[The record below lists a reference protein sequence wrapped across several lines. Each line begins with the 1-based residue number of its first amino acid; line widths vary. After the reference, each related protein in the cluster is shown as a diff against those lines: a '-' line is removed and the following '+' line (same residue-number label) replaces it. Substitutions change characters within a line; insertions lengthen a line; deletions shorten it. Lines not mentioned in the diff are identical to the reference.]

1 MSICSTCFS
10 FCFWHEWM
18 QNVTV
23 LVDVTVLKWKQDSHS
38 GVGTGRKNE
47 KSEGLDIIC
56 IVLAV
61 CSQCFLLCL
70 FLACGSGRGEKARSS
85 QKEALQLFP
94 LILEKQPWVSS
105 ALSHGIPGGHCSPLA
120 FWPGFVWLGRAPA
133 VWAASPLVLTPNGSG
148 ANVHHCCYPSCSHIN
163 VAAAGTGC
171 HQDICLWEEGLAP
184 FLHLLLTGSHEQ
196 SSGIWQN
203 LYFLPQKQQQ
213 SCKQSS
219 KDPLQRQWRKGQKRE
234 SYLYVIWC

>member
-1 MSICSTCFS
+1 MRRVRDWTSSVSCWQFAASA
-10 FCFWHEWM
+10 FCF
-18 QNVTV
+18 
-23 LVDVTVLKWKQDSHS
+23 
-38 GVGTGRKNE
+38 
-47 KSEGLDIIC
+47 
-56 IVLAV
+56 V
-61 CSQCFLLCL
+61 CSQHV
-70 FLACGSGRGEKARSS
+70 AVGEGRKLEAVKRKHCSS
-85 QKEALQLFP
+85 SP
-94 LILEKQPWVSS
+94 ILEKQPWVSS

-120 FWPGFVWLGRAPA
+120 FWLGFVWLGRAPA

-219 KDPLQRQWRKGQKRE
+219 KDPLQRQ
-234 SYLYVIWC
+234 